1 MVRNMA
7 FEVGAEIGNRRVLV
21 AVHTKDA
28 PSDAEW
34 NAWLAFIEPL
44 GEEVGQDL
52 ARLPNLV
59 VTDGG
64 APSTAQRTAVNM
76 LVAQGKTLPP
86 VAVVTD
92 SLLVRTVL
100 RGISIFNPATKA
112 FAPTELGQALDHLG
126 IPASAANALAAVCVR
141 MGKSLGRVRTT
152 ELIVVS

>member
-1 MVRNMA
+1 MA
-7 FEVGAEIGNRRVLV
+7 FEVGAEIGARRVLV
-21 AVHTKDA
+21 AVHTKQA
-28 PSDAEW
+28 PTDAEW
-34 NAWLAFIEPL
+34 NAWLALLEQV

-92 SLLVRTVL
+92 SLFVRTVL
-100 RGISIFNPATKA
+100 RGLTIFNPGTKA
-112 FAPTELGQALDHLG
+112 FAPAELGRALDHLG
-126 IPASAANALAAVCVR
+126 IPASAATTLAAACVR
-141 MGKSLGRVRTT
+141 LGKSIGGVRTT
-152 ELIVVS
+152 DLLVVG